1 MTFHGLGITNDTAD
15 DADDDDL
22 YIRFLDVEL
31 SIRYFLDGVLLLDE
45 DSVVEFVFVLVV
57 VVVVVLETWLDT
69 DVDTTGRTSWS

>member
-15 DADDDDL
+15 DDDDDL

-31 SIRYFLDGVLLLDE
+31 SIRYFFDGVLLLDE

-57 VVVVVLETWLDT
+57 VVVVVVLETWLDT
-69 DVDTTGRTSWS
+69 DVDTTGCTSWS